1 MDTIWQAV
9 PSTLGGMGTS
19 AILLLLLLAALL
31 IAAAVGD
38 VRTRLIPNRLTLA
51 VALLAP
57 AWWIAAG
64 YSGHDMLLQIALSAG
79 VLTVFAACFALG
91 MMGGGDVKLLAA
103 LALWLPL
110 VRMAQL
116 LVWMALA
123 GGVLTLAMLI
133 AHRLRK
139 SQGRLEIPYGV
150 AISAAALLIVANEIL
165 TVPGT

>member
-1 MDTIWQAV
+1 MNLA
-9 PSTLGGMGTS
+9 

-31 IAAAVGD
+31 IVAAVGD
-38 VRTRLIPNRLTLA
+38 VRTRIIPNRLNLA

-57 AWWIAAG
+57 VWWIAIG
-64 YSGHDMLLQIALSAG
+64 YSGHAMLLQIGLSAA
-79 VLTVFAACFALG
+79 VLAVFAACFAIG

-103 LALWLPL
+103 LALWLPMG
-110 VRMAQL
+110 RMAVL
-116 LVWMALA
+116 LVWMALG
-123 GGVLTLAMLI
+123 GGVLTLAMLA

-139 SQGRLEIPYGV
+139 SPDRIEIPYGV